1 MEMKQ
6 AVSRLLGKE
15 ALSFNDEVA
24 KLYERPW
31 ANWSEF
37 ATALAGSVRLLEVPP
52 TGYTATANS
61 NLNPGR
67 MRPGRE

>member
-24 KLYERPW
+24 KLYERPGPIGQ
-31 ANWSEF
+31 S
-37 ATALAGSVRLLEVPP
+37 SPP
-52 TGYTATANS
+52 
-61 NLNPGR
+61 P
-67 MRPGRE
+67 